1 MSLRILLVDTGSKR
15 SAELVDLLTELE
27 FEVIGPIS
35 ESDDLYDCMP
45 NLKPDVVVI
54 ASDSPRR
61 DTLEHL
67 SGMHSRHP
75 RPMIMLSQEG
85 DPHLTRDAARA
96 GINAYVVEGL
106 SAPLVRSLIE
116 VTMLV
121 FLNQETLRAELDTS
135 KRNLSDYKIINK
147 AKAHIIQHFNLS
159 EAEAHS
165 QLRRMSQDHRKPLVS
180 IAREILR
187 TLPKG

>member
-1 MSLRILLVDTGSKR
+1 MALRILLVDTGSKR
-15 SAELVDLLTELE
+15 SAELVELLAELE
-27 FEVIGPIS
+27 FEVIGPVS

-45 NLKPDVVVI
+45 RIKPDVVVI

-75 RPMIMLSQEG
+75 RPMVMLSQEA
-85 DPHLTRDAARA
+85 DPHLTRAAAQA

-135 KRNLSDYKIINK
+135 KQNLSNYKTIDK
-147 AKAHIIQHFNLS
+147 AKAHIMQHFNLS
-159 EAEAHS
+159 EAAAHG
-165 QLRRMSQDHRKPLVS
+165 QLRRLSQDQRKPLVA
-180 IAREILR
+180 IARDILSK
-187 TLPKG
+187 LPRG